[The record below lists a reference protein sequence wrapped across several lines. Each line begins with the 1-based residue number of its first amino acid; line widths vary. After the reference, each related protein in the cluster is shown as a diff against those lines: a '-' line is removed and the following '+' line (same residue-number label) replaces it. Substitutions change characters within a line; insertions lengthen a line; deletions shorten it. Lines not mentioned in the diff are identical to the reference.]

1 MIVALNNK
9 SNLTKDEFTKYQSEL
24 MHIETNHLMIL
35 CPSMVHIPLYREG
48 KIKLGAQ
55 NVSCTTKGAHTGE
68 IYADQLVS
76 YGVEYCII
84 GHSERRQDQK
94 ESDEEIHD
102 KVERLFEAGITPIL
116 CCGETKE
123 EREEGREKEVIGR
136 ELDIALNG
144 ISEEDKAR
152 VIKQKNIYYFNNFID
167 DLNLPN
173 KFNLDKIINEISI
186 YKDISQLNPSE
197 LIFLRKILSNSAKRK
212 LYHGIEFFTCS
223 STLNIYLSEG
233 RIWKNI
239 GLFFKRKNLFDLWIK
254 YEKRIEMEKRRN
266 AEK

>member
-35 CPSMVHIPLYREG
+35 CPSMVHIPLYRES

-68 IYADQLVS
+68 IYADQWVS

-144 ISEEDKAR
+144 ISD
-152 VIKQKNIYYFNNFID
+152 
-167 DLNLPN
+167 
-173 KFNLDKIINEISI
+173 
-186 YKDISQLNPSE
+186 
-197 LIFLRKILSNSAKRK
+197 
-212 LYHGIEFFTCS
+212 
-223 STLNIYLSEG
+223 
-233 RIWKNI
+233 
-239 GLFFKRKNLFDLWIK
+239 
-254 YEKRIEMEKRRN
+254 
-266 AEK
+266 

>member
-152 VIKQKNIYYFNNFID
+152 VIIAYEPIWSIGTGLIPTNNQITDIIEFIKSKYNCKVLYGGSANDTNID
-167 DLNLPN
+167 DLKQCSCIDGYLLGGLSLKPENLKVFVN
-173 KFNLDKIINEISI
+173 KL
-186 YKDISQLNPSE
+186 
-197 LIFLRKILSNSAKRK
+197 
-212 LYHGIEFFTCS
+212 
-223 STLNIYLSEG
+223 
-233 RIWKNI
+233 
-239 GLFFKRKNLFDLWIK
+239 
-254 YEKRIEMEKRRN
+254 
-266 AEK
+266 